1 MKRQIAANV
10 VFVLALVAAVAG
22 IVIYWINTHGGYYS
36 DFTASI
42 VAIAVAGIVVLLAIK
57 ALDNGGKRWVDIL
70 YPAAGVL
77 LTIAAVRFLADRVE
91 SAAII
96 LASDLEAGNALARPS
111 IYTAFA
117 GVICLVL
124 AMILTGVYGM
134 LNGKAEEA

>member
-1 MKRQIAANV
+1 MKRQVAANV
-10 VFVLALVAAVAG
+10 TFVLALVLAIVG

-42 VAIAVAGIVVLLAIK
+42 VVIAVAGIVVLAAIK
-57 ALDNGGKRWVDIL
+57 ALGDKKWVDVL

-96 LASDLEAGNALARPS
+96 LASDLEAGNALAKPS

-124 AMILTGVYGM
+124 AMVMTGVYSI
-134 LNGKAEEA
+134 LNDQTKAA

>member
-1 MKRQIAANV
+1 MKRQVAANV
-10 VFVLALVAAVAG
+10 TFVLALVLAIAG

-42 VAIAVAGIVVLLAIK
+42 VVIAVAGIVVLAAIK
-57 ALDNGGKRWVDIL
+57 ALGDKKWVDVL

-96 LASDLEAGNALARPS
+96 LASDLEAGNALAKPS

-124 AMILTGVYGM
+124 AMVMTGVYSI
-134 LNGKAEEA
+134 LNDQTKAA